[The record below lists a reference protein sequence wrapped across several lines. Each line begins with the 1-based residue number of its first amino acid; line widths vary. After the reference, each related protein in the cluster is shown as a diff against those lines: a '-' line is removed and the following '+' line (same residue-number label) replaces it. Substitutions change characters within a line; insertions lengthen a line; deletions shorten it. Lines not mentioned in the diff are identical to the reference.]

1 MVRVTEVVALEV
13 PDCPGGLLAL
23 LEVIEQARVNVE
35 YVYAFTAKLD
45 NQGLMLF
52 RFDNPDAAI
61 RALQANQINIVG
73 TVELFKR
80 MGS

>member
-1 MVRVTEVVALEV
+1 V